1 LAVAA
6 DPMSQFA
13 AWFEEAGSA
22 GEPEPE
28 AMSLATVAGDGL
40 PSVRVV
46 LLKGIDDGAF
56 VFFTN
61 RTSRKGEELGVNP
74 VAALV
79 WRWALQD
86 RQIRAAGRVEL
97 ASDAASDAYFATRGR
112 GSQIGAWASQQ
123 SRVIADRTVLDRRV
137 AEAEARFA
145 GGEVPRPPWWGGY
158 RVIPDTVEFW
168 QGRPSRLHDRL
179 RYRRGIEGWVVER
192 LSP

>member
-1 LAVAA
+1 MA
-6 DPMSQFA
+6 QFA
-13 AWFEEAGSA
+13 QWFEAAGAA

-28 AMSLATVAGDGL
+28 AMSLATVGADGF

-46 LLKGIDDGAF
+46 LLKGVDDGAF

-61 RTSRKGEELGVNP
+61 RSSRKGGELGVNP
-74 VAALV
+74 VAALA

-86 RQIRAAGRVEL
+86 RQVRATGRVEL
-97 ASDAASDAYFATRGR
+97 ASDVASDTYFATRGR

-123 SRVIADRTVLDRRV
+123 SRVSADRAVLDRRV
-137 AEAEARFA
+137 AEVEARFA

-158 RVIPDTVEFW
+158 RVVPDTVEFW

-179 RYRRGIEGWVVER
+179 RYRRQTDGWVVER